1 MWQVSDS
8 LNCSF
13 YESLKPFVCG
23 MMLLNFYSL
32 VHDLEAVWVGGEIT
46 SMINKK
52 GVASTPWTQSWGK
65 TRCV

>member
-13 YESLKPFVCG
+13 YEESLKPFVCG

-32 VHDLEAVWVGGEIT
+32 VHDLEAV
-46 SMINKK
+46 
-52 GVASTPWTQSWGK
+52 
-65 TRCV
+65 